1 MTKGKSISGKEFSYV
16 FDKLDK
22 AVDKCDN
29 SALEWVAATTR
40 INEKD
45 LYKGDIMKETY
56 LERQQKISSLIAN
69 FSYNCQSSPKS
80 QPIML

>member
-1 MTKGKSISGKEFSYV
+1 MTKGKSTSGKDFSYV

-29 SALEWVAATTR
+29 SALEWVVATTR
-40 INEKD
+40 RNEKD
-45 LYKGDIMKETY
+45 LYKGDIMEDTY
-56 LERQQKISSLIAN
+56 MERQQKITELLLN
-69 FSYNCQSSPKS
+69 FSYNCRCSPKT